1 MWVYLYVEVCI
12 ENYLWSSSFITLRI
26 VKSPEAL
33 RTTAAFDTA
42 AIFPIT
48 SVETYYS
55 FSACMRVVV

>member
-26 VKSPEAL
+26 VTSPEAL

-42 AIFPIT
+42 VIFPIT
-48 SVETYYS
+48 SVETYYC
-55 FSACMRVVV
+55 FSGCMRAVV